1 VKRNEE
7 KENRTAPVLLFVVSA
22 VLTWYNFHKEAEMKS
37 LVFLADGF
45 EECEALVTVD
55 LLRRAGITVDMV
67 SINDQLMVHGS
78 HGVQI
83 KADLLL
89 KDADISA
96 YDVVI
101 LPGGKVGT
109 ANLDKCDAVKKAVL
123 AHYNAGKLTCAIC
136 AAPSVLGHLGILKD
150 KYYTC
155 FPSFHDESYGGKFMM
170 VPAVADGNVV
180 TGRGMS
186 ASLEFAREILKKL
199 IGDKELAKV
208 EYGVQYY
215 R

>member
-1 VKRNEE
+1 
-7 KENRTAPVLLFVVSA
+7 
-22 VLTWYNFHKEAEMKS
+22 MKS

-55 LLRRAGITVDMV
+55 LLRRAGIHTDMV
-67 SINDQLMVHGS
+67 SISDHFTVHGS
-78 HGVQI
+78 HGVDVS
-83 KADLLL
+83 ADLLL
-89 KDADISA
+89 KDVDVST
-96 YDVVI
+96 YDVVV

-109 ANLDKCDAVKKAVL
+109 ANLDKSDTVKAAVL
-123 AHYNAGKLTCAIC
+123 AHYKAGKLTCAIC

-155 FPSFHDESYGGKFMM
+155 FPSFHDESFGGKFMM

-199 IGDKELAKV
+199 IPDSDLAKV

>member
-1 VKRNEE
+1 
-7 KENRTAPVLLFVVSA
+7 
-22 VLTWYNFHKEAEMKS
+22 MKS

-55 LLRRAGITVDMV
+55 LLRRAGIHTDMV
-67 SINDQLMVHGS
+67 SISDRLTVHGS
-78 HGVQI
+78 HGV
-83 KADLLL
+83 DV
-89 KDADISA
+89 ST
-96 YDVVI
+96 YDVVV

-109 ANLDKCDAVKKAVL
+109 ANLDKSDTVKAAVL
-123 AHYNAGKLTCAIC
+123 AHYKAGKLTCAIC

-155 FPSFHDESYGGKFMM
+155 FPSFHDESFGGKFMM

-199 IGDKELAKV
+199 IPDSDLAKV